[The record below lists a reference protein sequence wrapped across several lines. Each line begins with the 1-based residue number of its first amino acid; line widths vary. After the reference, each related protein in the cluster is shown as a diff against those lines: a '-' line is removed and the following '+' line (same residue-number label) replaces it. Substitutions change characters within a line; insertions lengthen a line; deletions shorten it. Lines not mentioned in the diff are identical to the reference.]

1 MLGRLRINRFY
12 EIVGI
17 DTLMHTMSDQIGEN
31 DDFDRESRNFQSQN
45 EIFRQKY
52 KKQINENEEENDI
65 VQKAGHMFQNGDEN
79 QYTQHMMETE
89 IQNLIEEEIQLK
101 EESK

>member
-1 MLGRLRINRFY
+1 MIGALSLSAWAALTSFIYFKGIDMLGRLRINRFY

-52 KKQINENEEENDI
+52 KKQNNE
-65 VQKAGHMFQNGDEN
+65 
-79 QYTQHMMETE
+79 
-89 IQNLIEEEIQLK
+89 
-101 EESK
+101 

>member
-1 MLGRLRINRFY
+1 M
-12 EIVGI
+12 
-17 DTLMHTMSDQIGEN
+17 
-31 DDFDRESRNFQSQN
+31 
-45 EIFRQKY
+45 KY
-52 KKQINENEEENDI
+52 KRQNYENEEENEI
-65 VQKAGHMFQNGDEN
+65 MEKAGHMFQNGDQN